1 MFDALEREVVP
12 QMHEQ
17 ISECVTKSSG
27 EVYANV
33 TKQCQESAQT
43 LQAFGKRLD
52 SVEAMVPAHEK
63 KVEQLLQAMR
73 GEFKVLADERLGEA
87 RAQLRSEVAALQ
99 QALVDSI
106 AARDKKEGETV
117 KKLVEELSALK
128 ATVKEQHEEN
138 EALRGELAVDN
149 IAARN
154 KKEGETVKKL
164 VEELSALKATVKQ
177 QHEENEALRGELAAL
192 KASVHPPPEA
202 ENVQPRGALAL
213 VQPLLVPP
221 TTSEDDA
228 AKLRGEIRRLG
239 EIVENLASEH
249 KAATGRHDESW
260 RWSADW
266 LLAMALWSLAVG
278 TNVKQQSVY
287 TRLKLT

>member
-63 KVEQLLQAMR
+63 KAEKLLQAMR

-117 KKLVEELSALK
+117 KKLVEEL
-128 ATVKEQHEEN
+128 T
-138 EALRGELAVDN
+138 
-149 IAARN
+149 
-154 KKEGETVKKL
+154 
-164 VEELSALKATVKQ
+164 ALKATVKQ
-177 QHEENEALRGELAAL
+177 QREENEALRGQLAAL
-192 KASVHPPPEA
+192 KASVHPPPET

-239 EIVENLASEH
+239 EIVENLASEQ
-249 KAATGRHDESW
+249 KAATGRHDESL
-260 RWSADW
+260 RCVQASVRDCRAESSA
-266 LLAMALWSLAVG
+266 AAETAAALECRLAVG
-278 TNVKQQSVY
+278 DGALVPRSGN
-287 TRLKLT
+287 